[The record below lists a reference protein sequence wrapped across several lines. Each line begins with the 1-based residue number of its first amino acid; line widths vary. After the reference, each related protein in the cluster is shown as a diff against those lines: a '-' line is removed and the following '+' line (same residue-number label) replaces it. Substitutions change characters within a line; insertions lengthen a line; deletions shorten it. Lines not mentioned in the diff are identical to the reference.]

1 MKPERIQSEFNV
13 PGDAA
18 DAIQDFLEDHGAWR
32 LTGGGNRLVR
42 DYRFPSART
51 AAAFAHFAADV
62 ADAVGHVCAVEL
74 RGDSL
79 RIVVGAGSV
88 LRPGDLEL
96 AAALAGVD

>member
-13 PGDAA
+13 PGEAA
-18 DAIQDFLEDHGAWR
+18 NAVQDFLEDHGAWR

-42 DYRFPSART
+42 EYHFPTARS
-51 AAAFAHFAADV
+51 AAAFAHFGAEV
-62 ADAVGHVCAVEL
+62 ADAFDHLCAIEL

-79 RIVVGAGSV
+79 RIIIGAGSV
-88 LRPGDLEL
+88 LIPKDLEL